1 MHINNKHLKCLLVG
15 FYQCGLLI
23 CSCLFSPLSAV
34 PLMAAL
40 MKLNWIIV
48 YFHIGFHLSCG
59 WFLLVVS

>member
-1 MHINNKHLKCLLVG
+1 MHINNKRLKCLLVG
-15 FYQCGLLI
+15 FYH
-23 CSCLFSPLSAV
+23 SV